1 MSENNKISRRK
12 FIYGAGCM
20 CGVSIILPSCTQV
33 AMSDRQQFNILSD
46 DFLYSKTFPA
56 YNNFKSQSKLLTDTN
71 EYKDIVEIGFKF
83 LKEMRFFATAWRK
96 LGVFGPIKR
105 AKLLMQQ

>member
-56 YNNFKSQSKLLTDTN
+56 YNNFKNQTKPCA
-71 EYKDIVEIGFKF
+71 K
-83 LKEMRFFATAWRK
+83 KEKSWEKNRFSHFSGLFFDFGRLWR
-96 LGVFGPIKR
+96 R
-105 AKLLMQQ
+105 RSA